1 MEAIKSNPTL
11 TPEELKLVQDMNN
24 DFTQAKL
31 ALGDLE
37 LRKQELFGAIAQ
49 MKSEFAKNEQVL
61 VEKYGADSIINIM
74 TGEITKKEKNDNV
87 N

>member
-1 MEAIKSNPTL
+1 MEVIKSNVTL
-11 TPEELKLVQDMNN
+11 TPDELKLVQDMNN

-49 MKSEFAKNEQVL
+49 MKAEFAKNEQVL
-61 VEKYGADSIINIM
+61 VEKYGADSVINIM
-74 TGEITKKEKNDNV
+74 TGEVTKKEENSNA